1 MLFRSASNHAAVSS
15 VTATPATLGATY
27 TLSAVSNNP
36 TKISVSDGTN
46 TQLVT
51 LSALSAGQN
60 TLTLG
65 STGLTIGLSASGS
78 LSAEALANDL
88 TKAGQNTVIVTG
100 ATGGANL
107 QVGANQTL
115 YDQMSIS
122 FNDIRASQPTGLN
135 LLNQNVT
142 AIQATALSATTAVDF
157 TTNNVV
163 NTNDKA
169 QAFTWIVDQAITTLN
184 TRRADLGAAQ
194 NRLEHTVNSLGVSV
208 ENLTASESR
217 IRDADIASLSS
228 QMVSN
233 QILSQAGPA
242 VLSQANQAPQSVLS
256 LLK

>member
-1 MLFRSASNHAAVSS
+1 MR
-15 VTATPATLGATY
+15 TARVGATY

-36 TKISVSDGTN
+36 TKISVSDGVN

-78 LSAEALANDL
+78 LTAEALANDL

-163 NTNDKA
+163 GWLSALTHSNSA
-169 QAFTWIVDQAITTLN
+169 GLYLFAVVMAVSGALILAIP
-184 TRRADLGAAQ
+184 A
-194 NRLEHTVNSLGVSV
+194 RLVN
-208 ENLTASESR
+208 
-217 IRDADIASLSS
+217 
-228 QMVSN
+228 
-233 QILSQAGPA
+233 
-242 VLSQANQAPQSVLS
+242 
-256 LLK
+256 K